1 MTIYTYKK
9 KDNTIRKI
17 VTDRNR
23 NIISK
28 DKHITVFDKE
38 KQGWRT
44 MIKNRILNISTT
56 MSNSV
61 EMNVG
66 SLPCDWK
73 FLYVYHKLDG
83 SLRTLYTD
91 RDVIQKD
98 RHILVWDQQKQ
109 GWCSMIK
116 NRILVQS

>member
-83 SLRTLYTD
+83 SLRTLY
-91 RDVIQKD
+91 
-98 RHILVWDQQKQ
+98 
-109 GWCSMIK
+109 
-116 NRILVQS
+116 